1 MTEASSG
8 TAIINGYDIKQETE
22 SARNSMGFCPQH
34 NVLYDELTVAEHL
47 ELFSLLKGANAQE
60 AKAEVRKY
68 VQLLNLEAKMNV
80 LSSALSG
87 GMKRKLQMGIALCAD
102 SRVVLV
108 DEATSGLDPAAR
120 RELWDILQNEK
131 KGRTILLTTHF
142 MDEADV
148 LGDRI
153 AILVDGMLKCCGTT
167 FFLKKRF
174 GTGYHL
180 ICVKNGNSTSAA
192 VTKLLRQHI
201 PGIEVTN
208 ENDKEI
214 SYHLPERYLSAFKD
228 IFLNLER
235 NEKQL
240 GLESYGISLT
250 TMEEIFLQMGKNNP
264 TGDETDGSATGESRI
279 LLRDDDYFLTGWPL
293 WINQFKAMFK
303 KRSLYWARSWK
314 SFVGY
319 NLFVLFIVS
328 CVLFPIDGYFKAS
341 NLPPLTMSL
350 GSYKSPK
357 IIVDQTYNNT

>member
-1 MTEASSG
+1 MEATGG
-8 TAIINGYDIKQETE
+8 TAIINGYDIKEDTA
-22 SARNSMGFCPQH
+22 SARHSMGFCPQH

-47 ELFSLLKGANAQE
+47 ELFSLLKGATTQE
-60 AKAEVRKY
+60 AKSEVRKY
-68 VQLLNLEAKMNV
+68 VQLLSLEAKANV

-87 GMKRKLQMGIALCAD
+87 GMKRKLQMGIAFCAD

-120 RELWDILQNEK
+120 REMWDILQNEK

-180 ICVKNGNSTSAA
+180 ICAKEGNCESGA
-192 VTKLLRQHI
+192 VTDLLRQHI

-208 ENDKEI
+208 ENENEI
-214 SYHLPERYLSAFKD
+214 SYHLPERYLSVFKD
-228 IFLNLER
+228 IFMNLER
-235 NEKQL
+235 NDKQL
-240 GLESYGISLT
+240 GLDSFGISLT

-264 TGDETDGSATGESRI
+264 TGDQTDGSSSGESRI
-279 LLRDDDYFLTGWPL
+279 LLRDDDYFLTGMPL
-293 WINQFKAMFK
+293 WINQFKAMLT
-303 KRSLYWARSWK
+303 KRSLYWMRSWK

-319 NLFVLFIVS
+319 NLFVLFVVS
-328 CVLFPIDGYFKAS
+328 LLLFPIDVYFKKS
-341 NLPPLTMSL
+341 NLPPLHMSL
-350 GSYKSPK
+350 DSYKSPR
-357 IIVDQTYNNT
+357 IIVDHSNNNT